1 MVTPS
6 GGAVVV
12 VVVVPPE
19 RVEVDV
25 DGLGLRRV
33 SRTEMGS
40 LLLLLLKLFS
50 FILVDGSGEG
60 WKVVL
65 ASNGILL
72 IFYLHKTYHHL
83 SSMC

>member
-6 GGAVVV
+6 GDAVVV

-19 RVEVDV
+19 RVEVEV

-40 LLLLLLKLFS
+40 LLLKLFS
-50 FILVDGSGEG
+50 FVLVDGSGEG

-72 IFYLHKTYHHL
+72 ICIPKKT
-83 SSMC
+83 